1 MIKNNY
7 EHICIVTSAI
17 GSPLGIVPL
26 DDRYKQTLHSI
37 DTIRNKI
44 PNCCIVLNDVSLN
57 ECNDYREH
65 VKSLVDV
72 FLDSNGNQAIVDYSR
87 QGLKSHADL
96 LLVRY
101 SLQFVIDYL
110 DLTTINRIF
119 KLSAR
124 HSITEEFDIKD
135 YEGTEGKYVFKNPVQ
150 SWISPDMKLYEARL
164 FSFHKSL
171 IPDYVSK
178 FPNMFN
184 SCDGRFDLEHTY
196 YKWLD
201 QKDVICFDN
210 IWVEGIVAPDAHY
223 QKD

>member
-17 GSPLGIVPL
+17 GSTLGIVPL
-26 DDRYKQTLHSI
+26 EDRFKQTLHSI

-44 PNCCIVLNDVSLN
+44 PNCCIVLNDVSVQSVPDYIN
-57 ECNDYREH
+57 E
-65 VKSLVDV
+65 VKPLVDV
-72 FLDSNGNQAIVDYSR
+72 FLDSSNHQYIKDFSIK
-87 QGLKSHADL
+87 GLKSHADL
-96 LLVRY
+96 LLVRE
-101 SLQFVIDYL
+101 SLEFIINFI

-119 KLSAR
+119 KLSGR
-124 HSITEEFDIKD
+124 HSITEEFDIKE
-135 YEGTEGKYVFKNPVQ
+135 YEGTEGKYVFKKPVQ
-150 SWISPDMKLYEARL
+150 SWISPDMKIYESRL

-171 IPDYVSK
+171 IPDYVEK

-184 SCDGRFDLEHTY
+184 SCDGQFDLEHTY
-196 YKWLD
+196 YKWLNPN
-201 QKDVICFDN
+201 DVVCFDN